1 VSAGMQAGAAATA
14 GGWMKGFY
22 MLASGFA
29 PRWRKSLIA
38 LTLLFPLL
46 GSASAEAAKSL
57 ELTADQAAAV
67 DEVTAYINDFRTLQG
82 DFTQVSPRGTLSK
95 GVFFLSKPGK
105 MRFEYADPNPLLIVS
120 DGNWVTIKN
129 RAKDRADQYPL
140 SQTPLRLVLSDS
152 IDIRREANILGVEKT
167 PEGLTAVTLEDRKK
181 TVPGH
186 LILVYDSERKAL
198 QQWIVVDGQGRRTTV
213 SLENV
218 KAGKEPDPKL
228 FVVQVNRSSDRKKVT
243 R

>member
-1 VSAGMQAGAAATA
+1 MIAGP
-14 GGWMKGFY
+14 
-22 MLASGFA
+22 A
-29 PRWRKSLIA
+29 PRWRNSFAALALLVTLITGA
-38 LTLLFPLL
+38 QL
-46 GSASAEAAKSL
+46 GYAAKPI

-67 DEVTAYINDFRTLQG
+67 DEVTAYINDFRSLQG

-105 MRFEYADPNPLLIVS
+105 MRFEYAEPNPLLIVS

-140 SQTPLRLVLSDS
+140 SQTPLRLVLSED
-152 IDIRREANILGVEKT
+152 IDIRHEANILGVEKT
-167 PEGLTAVTLEDRKK
+167 ADGLTSVTLEDRKK
-181 TVPGH
+181 TIPGY
-186 LILVYDSERKAL
+186 LILVFDSERKAL

-213 SLENV
+213 SLENIE
-218 KAGKEPDPKL
+218 AGVTADPKL
-228 FVVQVNRSSDRKKVT
+228 FVVQVNRSSDRRKIT